1 MTVSESLD
9 VEVGAIDASAE
20 AEATVAATVGAAEA
34 SEESATGVE
43 SGAVIGCTFVDVD
56 CVVSLLDAGC
66 GAA

>member
-9 VEVGAIDASAE
+9 VEVGAMGTSAE
-20 AEATVAATVGAAEA
+20 AEVTPEFTVGAAEVP
-34 SEESATGVE
+34 EESATRGKPA
-43 SGAVIGCTFVDVD
+43 AVSGCTSVDVD